1 MPAPPS
7 FPYVRQNQCF
17 LQWISHSLSWGRH
30 GGETCGTSGRD
41 GCPRDRPHRL
51 PGSGSTRRDAA
62 FGSAAKAPLVFPA
75 PPALPAVPDPRGLF
89 CAVNSGHHSSV
100 TFLLPYLTKRLNVTC
115 RLRRALTPNKKQITQ
130 LRDFPLNVSRRRCS
144 GAIRAPWLHD
154 SPSRTESS
162 AALLPHRCR
171 PPLPE
176 TRTAG
181 LRGYRPHPGPSVPA
195 GGGGGLG
202 RAGSCCPGRVV
213 QAVQPPPNPP
223 PVRSPRLS
231 DWILM

>member
-1 MPAPPS
+1 MPAPPP

-30 GGETCGTSGRD
+30 GGDTCGTSGRD

-115 RLRRALTPNKKQITQ
+115 RLRRALTPNKKANNTTA
-130 LRDFPLNVSRRRCS
+130 RFPIKRF
-144 GAIRAPWLHD
+144 A
-154 SPSRTESS
+154 
-162 AALLPHRCR
+162 AALQRSNPGSVAPRLALPHREQCGA
-171 PPLPE
+171 PPAQVPPAAPGDAHCGAA
-176 TRTAG
+176 RVPTA
-181 LRGYRPHPGPSVPA
+181 PGAICA
-195 GGGGGLG
+195 GGGRGGGSAG
-202 RAGSCCPGRVV
+202 REVV
-213 QAVQPPPNPP
+213 AQGGWCRRSNLPLTPPRCARL
-223 PVRSPRLS
+223 VSPTGF
-231 DWILM
+231 